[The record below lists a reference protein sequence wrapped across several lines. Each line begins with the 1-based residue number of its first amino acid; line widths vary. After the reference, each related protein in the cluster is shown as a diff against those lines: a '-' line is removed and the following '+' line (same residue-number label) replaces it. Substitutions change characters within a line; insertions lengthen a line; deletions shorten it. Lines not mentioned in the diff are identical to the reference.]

1 MEPTRDS
8 QATLLDLLERILDK
22 GLILDADIIVSIAGI
37 PLLGIK
43 LNAAIASMDTMIKY
57 GIWKDWDDAQR
68 LMASVECSRP
78 GPVSATRI
86 VDKTV
91 AFEAGNLGK

>member
-22 GLILDADIIVSIAGI
+22 GLIIDADVIVCVAGI

-68 LMASVECSRP
+68 LGAGTEHCRP
-78 GPVSATRI
+78 GQVSSAGI
-86 VDKTV
+86 SDKTI
-91 AFEAGNLGK
+91 AIGAGSMRK

>member
-57 GIWKDWDDAQR
+57 GIWKEWDDAQR
-68 LMASVECSRP
+68 LMASAEYSRA
-78 GPVSATRI
+78 GSVSATRI

-91 AFEAGNLGK
+91 AIGAGNLGK